1 MSNTVDEGNPVNRN
15 VLLDR
20 LANYYET
27 RAVVLNELRRRY
39 GNMVTAESEAWK
51 AQEAAFKEA
60 AAYAY
65 SLKDKIGG

>member
-1 MSNTVDEGNPVNRN
+1 MAETPDEGNPVNRN

-39 GNMVTAESEAWK
+39 GNMVTDSTIAWK
-51 AQEAAFKEA
+51 AQEMAFQEA
-60 AAYAY
+60 AAYAH